1 MIIIQAQHRRLFK
14 FCHLSGNR
22 TVSTAP
28 LRSCVTT
35 NNVGNTIMRNN
46 LLCKR
51 NKTQLENV
59 FSNKKINSSRIF
71 MDEAVC
77 RSVLNQ

>member
-1 MIIIQAQHRRLFK
+1 MIIQAEHRRLFK
-14 FCHLSGNR
+14 FYHLSGNR

-35 NNVGNTIMRNN
+35 NNVGNTVMWNN

-51 NKTQLENV
+51 NRTQLENV
-59 FSNKKINSSRIF
+59 
-71 MDEAVC
+71 V
-77 RSVLNQ
+77 SVFFLKNQLFTNL